1 MWLSH
6 SFLDSDVSRIFGK
19 YSSNE
24 TGVHSNIDQEENVWI
39 KNQYWNFRDENNM

>member
-24 TGVHSNIDQEENVWI
+24 IGVHSNIDQEANVMNKKSI
-39 KNQYWNFRDENNM
+39 LNLIEIS